1 MDLNCKTYNH
11 VAVVSNKCKPSSF
24 IGEHLVEF
32 IRSLSNWQNW
42 KQLLVQFSEIISW
55 WSQII
60 LQSFIPKF
68 RCLLRFNLLKSN
80 SSHFQASANCER
92 VKNIWKS
99 IFSVSAL
106 PEPFYAT
113 EADFLQ
119 PTILR
124 PSTIMQSVVT
134 RNWFF
139 KQLVLTTH

>member
-1 MDLNCKTYNH
+1 MDLNCRTYNH

-99 IFSVSAL
+99 IQCVCPTRAL
-106 PEPFYAT
+106 
-113 EADFLQ
+113 
-119 PTILR
+119 LR
-124 PSTIMQSVVT
+124 NWGRLSSTIYLASIYYYAVSSY
-134 RNWFF
+134 
-139 KQLVLTTH
+139 